1 MTLNLPE
8 YVTLPAVSWIR
19 RNHATMRGPAGCG
32 GGYYK
37 SLGSCEMCGK
47 HTKYGRPGP
56 GYIYRETG
64 EPVGVIN
71 YFRRTKTLTH
81 FPRDSFEIISK
92 V

>member
-64 EPVGVIN
+64 EPVGESVLAQIRSMNDNLVSNTIGVI
-71 YFRRTKTLTH
+71 
-81 FPRDSFEIISK
+81 
-92 V
+92 